1 MYETCLNFYLICYK
15 RVYKQTYNLSLFV
28 SLVYITLLFWG
39 ERGGGG
45 LEDCNPRNP
54 PSFNHSTMV
63 NVTYPSSLLVKYTL
77 LPLLEDFSDVP

>member
-1 MYETCLNFYLICYK
+1 MKYVIIFYLICYT

-28 SLVYITLLFWG
+28 SLVYITLLF
-39 ERGGGG
+39 GGGG
-45 LEDCNPRNP
+45 AWGVAIPLTP
-54 PSFNHSTMV
+54 PPFNHSTTV